1 LNASS
6 KYQSLAIILFA
17 LVYLVVGVAF
27 PNPPASNKF
36 QFVWRLAAWLI
47 CAVAFAI
54 HIALAHFR
62 FRNSPRSTALQ
73 AATSVA
79 LGAFGLAIAANL
91 HSLTTGTGNRHLLA
105 AALVIWPLL
114 TGAPAF
120 VVALIAA
127 TLLAKSKR

>member
-1 LNASS
+1 M
-6 KYQSLAIILFA
+6 LFA

-47 CAVAFAI
+47 CAVTFAI
-54 HIALAHFR
+54 HIALAHLR

-91 HSLTTGTGNRHLLA
+91 HSLTTGTGNRQLLA

-127 TLLAKSKR
+127 TLLAKMINRPAI